1 MKIAVIGA
9 GPTGCAAAL
18 SLALAGAEVTVVSD
32 GRHGV
37 GEHLPAAC
45 TPLLQQLGLQPPD
58 QIVCTGILSGDW
70 QQDSIANPLGGGW
83 LLDRARFGEGLRQA
97 LRARGI
103 RLLEPARLVGLEPGW
118 RVHLD
123 QGELT
128 CDFLV
133 DASGRRGV
141 VARRLGIPRHRYC
154 RQRALVGWLNGP
166 AEEDATLCV
175 EELGANWAYTCR
187 IAPGRR
193 VAALLGSGELDW
205 SELQRG
211 RLLGPRLGG
220 YLLEGSPRIVPA
232 DSSLLEEVS
241 GPGWLALGDAAAST
255 NPLVGQGLFAALQAG
270 ISASRLVGASAEAL
284 RSHRDGLRDRFH
296 HLLLA
301 FSSRGGA

>member
-1 MKIAVIGA
+1 LKIAVIGA

-18 SLALAGAEVTVVSD
+18 SLARAGAEVSLISD

-58 QIVCTGILSGDW
+58 EIACTGILSG
-70 QQDSIANPLGGGW
+70 
-83 LLDRARFGEGLRQA
+83 
-97 LRARGI
+97 
-103 RLLEPARLVGLEPGW
+103 
-118 RVHLD
+118 
-123 QGELT
+123 ELI

-193 VAALLGSGELDW
+193 VAALLGSGQLDW

-211 RLLGPRLGG
+211 RLLGPRLRD
-220 YLLEGSPRIVPA
+220 YVLEGSPRIVPA

-284 RSHRDGLRDRFH
+284 RAHRDGLRDRFH
-296 HLLLA
+296 QLLLA
-301 FSSRGGA
+301 FSSRSGHNQRT